1 LCYFPFTVQTRSTA
15 LSYSTIQPDIVAHI
29 YTDTHGY
36 TYIDL
41 RPAELSC
48 ITSLIKSEDGEVAR
62 RVKRESG
69 IVLYKIQF
77 GEDNGTNKPF
87 IVD

>member
-1 LCYFPFTVQTRSTA
+1 M
-15 LSYSTIQPDIVAHI
+15 
-29 YTDTHGY
+29 DTHTVY
-36 TYIDL
+36 SIDL

-48 ITSLIKSEDGEVAR
+48 ITSLIKSEDGEIAR

>member
-1 LCYFPFTVQTRSTA
+1 
-15 LSYSTIQPDIVAHI
+15 
-29 YTDTHGY
+29 
-36 TYIDL
+36 
-41 RPAELSC
+41 
-48 ITSLIKSEDGEVAR
+48 LIKSEDGELAR